1 MKKEELFEALED
13 VDANDVR
20 NAKEYKRR
28 KTPVWVKWTAIAACA
43 ALLIGAIVGIPAL
56 RKGNREQA
64 EGPSPSGV
72 RTVAAAYPV
81 PDAVNLSVQDFL
93 HSDAHWDWW
102 SKYRAS
108 VEESRVLQDGMDG
121 YYAAIMRE
129 VLSAG
134 DDNTVCSPINI
145 YIAFAMLAEVS
156 DGNTRQQVL
165 DMLGAPDIET
175 LRSSVSALW
184 EGNYADT
191 PVFKSLLANSLWLN
205 GKYTYNDETLA
216 RLSEQYYASSFCG
229 TPGSP
234 EMDEALRDWTNE
246 NTGGFLSEYVKDLK
260 LDSATVL
267 EIVSTICYKAQWTE
281 LFLPGNTTQEVFHGT
296 TGDTTVDMMH
306 RTDALGV
313 YRTDTFTSVGL
324 NLFDSGTM
332 YFFLPKEGVDVN
344 ALAADPELLAAARS
358 SEDSEKWS
366 APLVHL
372 SVPKFK
378 VSGHTDLLE
387 IIQSLGLTDALDP
400 ALADFTPLTTDRDD
414 LYLSTA
420 EHAAMVEIDEQGVT
434 GAAYTA
440 LAMAEGAFEPDEEID
455 FVLDRPFLF
464 LVTGRDGSV
473 LFSGIVRN
481 IG

>member
-20 NAKEYKRR
+20 NAKEYKRH

-81 PDAVNLSVQDFL
+81 PDAVNLSAQDFL
-93 HSDAHWDWW
+93 HSDEHWNWW
-102 SKYRAS
+102 NAYRTKVQASKD
-108 VEESRVLQDGMDG
+108 LQNGIDG

-129 VLSAG
+129 VLPSG
-134 DDNTVCSPINI
+134 EENTVCSPINI

-216 RLSEQYYASSFCG
+216 RLSKQYYASSFCG

-234 EMDEALRDWTNE
+234 EMDEALRDWTDKH
-246 NTGGFLSEYVKDLK
+246 TGGLLHEYVKEMK
-260 LDSATVL
+260 LDPVTVL
-267 EIVSTICYKAQWTE
+267 EIVSTIYYKAQWTE
-281 LFLPGNTTQEVFHGT
+281 LFLSGNTTQEVFHGT

-306 RTDALGV
+306 RTDMLGV

-324 NLFDSGTM
+324 NLFDSGSM
-332 YFFLPKEGVDVN
+332 CFFLPKEGVDVN

-358 SEDSEKWS
+358 SEGSEKWS
-366 APLVHL
+366 SPLVHL
-372 SVPKFK
+372 SVPKFQA
-378 VSGHTDLLE
+378 SCRTDLLE

-400 ALADFTPLTTDRDD
+400 VLADFTPLTTDRDD
-414 LYLSTA
+414 LYLSAA

-440 LAMAEGAFEPDEEID
+440 LDMATGAAMPDDEIV

-464 LVTGRDGSV
+464 LITGRDGSV

>member
-13 VDANDVR
+13 VNANDVR
-20 NAKEYKRR
+20 KAKEYKRQ
-28 KTPVWVKWTAIAACA
+28 KTPVWVKWTAVAACA
-43 ALLIGAIVGIPAL
+43 ALLVAAIVGIPAL
-56 RKGNREQA
+56 IKSNRKQA
-64 EGPSPSGV
+64 EGSV
-72 RTVAAAYPV
+72 KTVSAAYPAPV
-81 PDAVNLSVQDFL
+81 AVNLSAQDFVE
-93 HSDAHWDWW
+93 SDEHWNWW
-102 SKYRAS
+102 NAYRTKVQASKN
-108 VEESRVLQDGMDG
+108 LQNGIDG

-129 VLSAG
+129 VLPSG
-134 DDNTVCSPINI
+134 EENTVCSPINI

-165 DMLGAPDIET
+165 ELLGAPDIGT
-175 LRSSVSALW
+175 LRSTVSALW

-205 GKYTYNDETLA
+205 GKYRYNDETLA
-216 RLSEQYYASSFCG
+216 RLSEQYYASSFSG

-234 EMDEALRDWTNE
+234 EMDEALRDWTDKH
-246 NTGGFLSEYVKDLK
+246 TGGLLHEYVKEMK
-260 LDSATVL
+260 LDPATVL
-267 EIVSTICYKAQWTE
+267 EIVSTIYYKAQWTE

-306 RTDALGV
+306 RTDTLGV
-313 YRTDTFTSVGL
+313 YRTDTFTSIGL
-324 NLFDSGTM
+324 NLFDSGSM

-344 ALAADPELLAAARS
+344 ALAADPELLAATRYS
-358 SEDSEKWS
+358 VDNEKWS
-366 APLVHL
+366 SPLVRL

-378 VSGHTDLLE
+378 ASSRTDLLE
-387 IIQSLGLTDALDP
+387 IIRSLGLTDALDP

-414 LYLSTA
+414 LYLSAA

-440 LAMAEGAFEPDEEID
+440 LAVAEGASEPDEEID

-464 LVTGRDGSV
+464 LITGRDGSV
-473 LFSGIVRN
+473 LFSGIIRN
-481 IG
+481 ID

>member
-13 VDANDVR
+13 VNANDVR
-20 NAKEYKRR
+20 KAKEYKRH
-28 KTPVWVKWTAIAACA
+28 KTPVWVKWTAVAACA
-43 ALLIGAIVGIPAL
+43 ALLVAAIVGIPAL
-56 RKGNREQA
+56 MKNNQKQA
-64 EGPSPSGV
+64 EGGV
-72 RTVAAAYPV
+72 KTVSAAYPAPV
-81 PDAVNLSVQDFL
+81 AVNLSAQDFVE
-93 HSDAHWDWW
+93 SDEHWNWW
-102 SKYRAS
+102 NAYRTKVQASKD
-108 VEESRVLQDGMDG
+108 LQNGIDG

-129 VLSAG
+129 VLPSG
-134 DDNTVCSPINI
+134 EENTVCSPINI

-165 DMLGAPDIET
+165 ELLGAPDIGT
-175 LRSSVSALW
+175 LRSTVSALW

-205 GKYTYNDETLA
+205 GKYRYNDESLA
-216 RLSEQYYASSFCG
+216 RLSEQYYASSFSG

-234 EMDEALRDWTNE
+234 EMDETLRDWTDKH
-246 NTGGFLSEYVKDLK
+246 TGGLLHEYVKEMK
-260 LDSATVL
+260 LDPATVL
-267 EIVSTICYKAQWTE
+267 EIVSTIYYKAQWTE

-306 RTDALGV
+306 RTDTLGV

-324 NLFDSGTM
+324 NLFDSGSM

-344 ALAADPELLAAARS
+344 ALAADPELLAATRYS
-358 SEDSEKWS
+358 VDNGKWS
-366 APLVHL
+366 SPLVRL
-372 SVPKFK
+372 SVPKFQA
-378 VSGHTDLLE
+378 SSRTDLLE
-387 IIQSLGLTDALDP
+387 IIRSLGLTDALDP

-414 LYLSTA
+414 LYLSAA

-440 LAMAEGAFEPDEEID
+440 LAVAEGASEPDEEID

-464 LVTGRDGSV
+464 LITGRDGSV
-473 LFSGIVRN
+473 LFSGIIRN
-481 IG
+481 ID